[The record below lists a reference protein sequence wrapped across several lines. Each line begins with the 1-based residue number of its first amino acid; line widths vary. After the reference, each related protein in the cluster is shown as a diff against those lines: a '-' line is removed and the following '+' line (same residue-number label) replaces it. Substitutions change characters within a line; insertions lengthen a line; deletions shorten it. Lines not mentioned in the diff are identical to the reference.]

1 MVEQFGAGVN
11 MEPAMEILGGGRG
24 CCGQRLPGLTSE
36 QLVSVVAVVVVV
48 GVEEK
53 KKKKKQTGV

>member
-1 MVEQFGAGVN
+1 

-48 GVEEK
+48 VVGVEEK
-53 KKKKKQTGV
+53 KKKKSKQACEKLDV